1 MVTSWLLGHTPT
13 SWATAIVTM
22 LYKKGD
28 EKEVSNYRTINL
40 IPVIAKLTSTIVWS
54 RVEKQLVAKERY
66 SQAQAGFM
74 AGQEGIGQVIA
85 LRETCL
91 RRRLQNRRTWLL
103 FTDFKTALTPS

>member
-1 MVTSWLLGHTPT
+1 MLVPAPKLPSEPT
-13 SWATAIVTM
+13 RAN
-22 LYKKGD
+22 G
-28 EKEVSNYRTINL
+28 
-40 IPVIAKLTSTIVWS
+40 STIVWS

-103 FTDFKTALTPS
+103 FTDFKTAFRLGDR